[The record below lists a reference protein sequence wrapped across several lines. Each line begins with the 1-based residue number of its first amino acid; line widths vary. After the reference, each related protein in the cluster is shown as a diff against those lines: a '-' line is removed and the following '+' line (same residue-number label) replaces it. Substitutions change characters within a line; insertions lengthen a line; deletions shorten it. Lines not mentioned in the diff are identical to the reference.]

1 MAKFQTGS
9 ARIDEIG
16 RLSEGYSMSKTGLIV
31 LALVGVVGILAVLV
45 WAGLLILSP
54 VSFCDLV
61 AILDA
66 ALTAG
71 EAVLDAIRDFL
82 DANPA
87 ELVDGLPE
95 DAQGPARVLISVAQ
109 AAVRGS
115 GIGALAGI
123 TSALLEPVA
132 TAVRAMTVVCNAL

>member
-1 MAKFQTGS
+1 METQG
-9 ARIDEIG
+9 
-16 RLSEGYSMSKTGLIV
+16 EGVDRMSKTGLIV
-31 LALVGVVGILAVLV
+31 LAVVVGVGSLAVLV
-45 WAGLLILSP
+45 FGGLITLAP

-66 ALTAG
+66 AITAG
-71 EAVLDAIRDFL
+71 DAVLDAIRDFL

-87 ELVDGLPE
+87 ELVDGLP
-95 DAQGPARVLISVAQ
+95 DHAQDPARVLLSAAQ

-123 TSALLEPVA
+123 LSALLEPVA
-132 TAVRAMTVVCNAL
+132 AAVRAMTVVCNAL

>member
-1 MAKFQTGS
+1 
-9 ARIDEIG
+9 
-16 RLSEGYSMSKTGLIV
+16 MSKTGLIV

-45 WAGLLILSP
+45 WGGLLILSP

-61 AILDA
+61 ATLDA
-66 ALTAG
+66 ALTVG
-71 EAVLDAIRDFL
+71 DTVLDAIRDFL

-95 DAQGPARVLISVAQ
+95 DAQAPARVLISAAQ

-132 TAVRAMTVVCNAL
+132 TAVRAMTVVCNTL

>member
-1 MAKFQTGS
+1 
-9 ARIDEIG
+9 
-16 RLSEGYSMSKTGLIV
+16 MSKTGLIV
-31 LALVGVVGILAVLV
+31 LALLGVVGILAVLV
-45 WAGLLILSP
+45 WGGRLILSP

-66 ALTAG
+66 AITAG
-71 EAVLDAIRDFL
+71 DAVLDAIRDFL

-87 ELVDGLPE
+87 DLVDGLPE
-95 DAQGPARVLISVAQ
+95 DAQAPARVVISAAQ